1 MHRVYEIF
9 EVPPNGL
16 PQRVTVVSGLESA
29 KSKLH
34 EIADHTNNE
43 CFAADARTRQIVALV
58 NVPPSKWRA
67 TKHIFQITYDEEL
80 GRERAELLKSHGY
93 NVLSV
98 ISNES
103 AKVALSPIQ
112 HHDLFIVGHAA
123 PEETR
128 QEIVLWLKEKF
139 PNVKVLVL
147 NPPDQQLPSADYN
160 VRQNGP
166 NHWLPLILRELPN
179 SNPEPAKASTGGG
192 K

>member
-9 EVPPNGL
+9 EVPPNGS

-29 KSKLH
+29 KSKLY

-43 CFAADARTRQIVALV
+43 CFAADAGTRQIVALV
-58 NVPPSKWRA
+58 NAAPSKWRG

-98 ISNES
+98 IGNEV

-128 QEIVLWLKEKF
+128 QEIVLWLKEKY
-139 PNVKVLVL
+139 PEVPRSQSSCHKSS
-147 NPPDQQLPSADYN
+147 PSTTSPRRLQRTERA
-160 VRQNGP
+160 
-166 NHWLPLILRELPN
+166 
-179 SNPEPAKASTGGG
+179 
-192 K
+192 